1 MSTTSFLGAKRRRNG
16 SKPECT
22 EYMKGKDAWRRLR
35 LLRAVT
41 GEKMLVGIMSTTSFL
56 GVKRRRNGSKPRY
69 MEGKDAWRS
78 LRLLRAVAEKKMR
91 GEIMR
96 FSCDQWGLKQEHNK
110 CLIAGL
116 PVETAGVMR
125 DVLILH
131 TLRVFRLTSVSVSL
145 RFEKQWNG
153 RASHDHFCVALLL
166 EMMWSIES
174 QKNYWQRSK
183 GQIKL

>member
-1 MSTTSFLGAKRRRNG
+1 
-16 SKPECT
+16 
-22 EYMKGKDAWRRLR
+22 
-35 LLRAVT
+35 
-41 GEKMLVGIMSTTSFL
+41 MSTTSFL

-166 EMMWSIES
+166 EMMWSIVLSLHALCAFRLTSVSVSLRFGKQWNGRASHDHFCVALLLEMMWSVES
-174 QKNYWQRSK
+174 QKNYWQR
-183 GQIKL
+183 

>member
-1 MSTTSFLGAKRRRNG
+1 MVVNRNVRST
-16 SKPECT
+16 
-22 EYMKGKDAWRRLR
+22 WRGRTNDEDWGYE
-35 LLRAVT
+35 A
-41 GEKMLVGIMSTTSFL
+41 
-56 GVKRRRNGSKPRY
+56 GVWWKIRIRCSADNKAEY

-110 CLIAGL
+110 CLIVGL
-116 PVETAGVMR
+116 PVETAGVMW

-166 EMMWSIES
+166 EMMWSVES